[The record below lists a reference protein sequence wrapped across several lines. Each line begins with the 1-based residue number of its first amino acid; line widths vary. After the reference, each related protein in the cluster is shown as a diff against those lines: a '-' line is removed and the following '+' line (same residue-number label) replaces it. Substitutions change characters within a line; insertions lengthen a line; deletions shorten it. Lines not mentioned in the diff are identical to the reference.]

1 MDRSLDV
8 DQCRVENEVVAIQK
22 IMQIASERKHIH
34 NPSGEKISRLEPLVI

>member
-34 NPSGEKISRLEPLVI
+34 PSGEKISRLEPLVI